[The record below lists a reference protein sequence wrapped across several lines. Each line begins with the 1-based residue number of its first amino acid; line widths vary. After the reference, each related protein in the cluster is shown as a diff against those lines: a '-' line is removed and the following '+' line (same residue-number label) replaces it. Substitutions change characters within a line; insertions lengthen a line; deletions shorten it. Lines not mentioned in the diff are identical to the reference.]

1 MESEYQPKSIE
12 KWYKRVVRLDRNY
25 RESKREK
32 EEKRKIKEEERRIDN
47 K

>member
-1 MESEYQPKSIE
+1 MESECQPKSIE